1 MDLTYNNYLYG
12 TGSGSTWNVNIDPP
26 NGPVKSYFEETLTT
40 MEYVYANKT
49 GKIHLMYSGG
59 LDSEFVARVLMH
71 LKMEFEVVIIRL
83 LNPGNPDINVHDT
96 KYAFEFCK
104 SHNITPIVYDVNFMD
119 LVNSGK
125 HRETAESVEC
135 CAIAVATTL
144 CVVKD
149 IDGFTLMGNDP
160 PYIRY
165 EKDKDAWYLEELQY
179 IHSLLRY
186 YKKFNL
192 QGCPFLLSY
201 RPEQMLSF
209 LLDPAIQELG
219 YNKLPGKTGSNST
232 KSHVFNRDNDFNM
245 DVYDFQLKKRVKFTG
260 LEEVYKP
267 GSEYMNHPDL
277 AIFKGKFWDEW
288 NGEYLEYFPDAI
300 KRLSLNQLNN

>member
-12 TGSGSTWNVNIDPP
+12 TGSGNTWHVNIDPP
-26 NGPVKSYFEETLTT
+26 AGPVKSYFEETLTSI
-40 MEYVYANKT
+40 EYVYANKT

-59 LDSEFVARVLMH
+59 LDSEFVARILLH
-71 LKMEFEVVIIRL
+71 LKMDFEVVIIRL
-83 LNPGNPDINVHDT
+83 TNPGHNDYNDYDT

-104 SHNITPIVYDVNFMD
+104 SHNITPIVYELDFMK
-119 LVNSGK
+119 LVESGK
-125 HRETAESVEC
+125 HRELAESVEC
-135 CAIAVATTL
+135 CAVAVATTL
-144 CVVKD
+144 YVTQQ

-219 YNKLPGKTGSNST
+219 FNKLPGKTGSNST
-232 KSHVFNRDNDFNM
+232 KSYAFNRGNDFNM
-245 DVYDFQLKKRVKFTG
+245 DVYDFVNKTRIKVTG
-260 LEEVYKP
+260 HEKIYRDC
-267 GSEYMNHPDL
+267 MDHPNL
-277 AIFKGKFWDEW
+277 AVFKNEFKEKW
-288 NGEYLEYFPDAI
+288 NGEYLEYFPDVV
-300 KRLSLNQLNN
+300 KRLSINLDKFDN